1 MKKGFT
7 FLMACIVAAALPLG
21 AIEARPGL
29 KVYISADMEGIWGVV
44 HANQTSPD
52 SPEYAAARKWMAED
66 VNAVV
71 AGLFDAGATEVI
83 VNDSHGS
90 QRNIIAGDL
99 DPRASLISG
108 SPKPLS
114 MMEGIDAS
122 CQACLFIGYHAMA
135 GTGTAILDHTISGSV
150 VRAVKINGREMPELG
165 INAGIAGYFG
175 VPVIMVSGDTAAC
188 AQAKSILGPETVTV
202 PVKDAVG
209 RYAARMVP
217 RDEARR
223 ALRDRAKQALLK
235 RASMKP
241 FKVAPPVQFDLLCN
255 TSGQAEAGLLLAGV
269 TFSDARTLSFSADD
283 YVRGFKLLRA
293 LIALASDR

>member
-1 MKKGFT
+1 MT
-7 FLMACIVAAALPLG
+7 
-21 AIEARPGL
+21 
-29 KVYISADMEGIWGVV
+29 
-44 HANQTSPD
+44 
-52 SPEYAAARKWMAED
+52 ED

-90 QRNIIAGDL
+90 QRNIIPEDI

-114 MMEGIDAS
+114 MMQGIDAS
-122 CQACLFIGYHAMA
+122 CQACLFVGYHAMA
-135 GTGTAILDHTISGSV
+135 GTGSAILDHTISSSV
-150 VRAVKINGREMPELG
+150 VRAIKINGREMPELG
-165 INAGIAGYFG
+165 INAAIAGYFD
-175 VPVIMVSGDTAAC
+175 VPVIMVTGDTATC
-188 AQAKSILGPETVTV
+188 AQAKSILGGETVTV

-223 ALRDRAKQALLK
+223 ALRERAKQALLR

-241 FKVAPPVQFDLLCN
+241 FKIAPPIQFDLVCN
-255 TSGQAEAGLLLAGV
+255 TSGQAEAGWLVPGV
-269 TFSDARTLSFSADD
+269 TNSDARTLSFTADD
-283 YVRGFKLLRA
+283 YIRGFKLLRA
-293 LIALASDR
+293 LIALATGR